1 MRTWTTHTRSMA
13 IAATIML
20 AMMPTRAWAQGGVAS
35 SGEIGTQADCT
46 LSFPAYISGGLTLAP
61 QSATYTSSGETGSI
75 SCTGTI
81 NGQRITGPGS
91 FAFEG
96 TLTETSCLSHKGSG
110 HSSFT
115 IPTES
120 GPLHVSG
127 GHFRDA
133 GIGIFGNVDATHAG
147 GVQFVGTYMLF
158 PVKGNCITE
167 PVTEGRVEMRGALRD
182 EERNT
187 TTLLRSSSRYG
198 NPRF

>member
-1 MRTWTTHTRSMA
+1 
-13 IAATIML
+13 ML
-20 AMMPTRAWAQGGVAS
+20 AIMPTRAWAQAQDGVAS

-81 NGQRITGPGS
+81 EGQRITGPGS
-91 FAFEG
+91 FGFQG
-96 TLTETSCLSHKGSG
+96 TLTEASCLSHKGSG

-127 GHFRDA
+127 GHFSDD
-133 GIGIFGNVDATHAG
+133 GVGIFGTVDATHAG
-147 GVQFVGTYMLF
+147 GVQFVGTYVLF
-158 PVKGNCITE
+158 PVKGNCVTE
-167 PVTEGRVEMRGALRD
+167 PVTEGRVEMRGTLRN
-182 EERNT
+182 EERPPIECDLDLGIVQVNC
-187 TTLLRSSSRYG
+187 RSTS
-198 NPRF
+198 